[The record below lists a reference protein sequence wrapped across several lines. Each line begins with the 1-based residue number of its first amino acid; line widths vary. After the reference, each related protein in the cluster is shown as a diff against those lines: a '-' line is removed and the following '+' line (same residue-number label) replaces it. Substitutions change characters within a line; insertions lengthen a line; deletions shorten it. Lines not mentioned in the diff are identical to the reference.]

1 MLPYVWSL
9 KTWSGILGMGTRLPT
24 VAWIWEIVGSS
35 LQTVFFLLI
44 HALIW
49 TQVQQ
54 EERRLNPDTCLDSW
68 LSICYSKSF
77 LVESEQDWGGRENP
91 SLLSILSL
99 KATYGFFFGLF
110 WISSLNRNK
119 IKLEAT
125 HMTDRRII
133 SLICKELL
141 QIKKEKNQLNSIKW
155 MKDTKR

>member
-1 MLPYVWSL
+1 MEWHLGNGDQAANCSL
-9 KTWSGILGMGTRLPT
+9 DLGNSRILLADCFLSPNTCPHLNPGPAGGEEIKSWYLSGLMALHLLQQIILGRKWARL
-24 VAWIWEIVGSS
+24 
-35 LQTVFFLLI
+35 
-44 HALIW
+44 
-49 TQVQQ
+49 
-54 EERRLNPDTCLDSW
+54 
-68 LSICYSKSF
+68 
-77 LVESEQDWGGRENP
+77 GRERK
-91 SLLSILSL
+91 SLFTFYPFSESYLW
-99 KATYGFFFGLF
+99 FFFGLF